1 MEKGKSGFIIFILGL
16 ALFECYGIWCLITG
30 IGALTNKAT
39 GNLFDNETVNTYVS
53 GEAFFAAEVCEYK
66 HSINFIPGGTEHY
79 YVVLDKNEINYCI
92 VRAKKSWY
100 EDNFDSNGF
109 AVKNVVLE
117 GRVTK
122 YQSKVKDMI
131 EQYNQSLAENGIQF
145 NTSNYIDLSYTG
157 FAWCKVIGG
166 VSLLVGFLMAVYII
180 CVKKPQNHPMGY
192 KSVQPFG
199 GISVIL
205 YCIGVILCAWV
216 LMFY

>member
-1 MEKGKSGFIIFILGL
+1 MEKGKSGFIILVL

-30 IGALTNKAT
+30 IGALTNKTT

-53 GEAFFAAEVCEYK
+53 GEAFFAAGVCEYK
-66 HSINFIPGGTEHY
+66 HSINYIPVGTEHY
-79 YVVLDKNEINYCI
+79 YVILDESGTKYCI
-92 VRAKKSWY
+92 VRANKSWY
-100 EDNFDSNGF
+100 EDNFDSKGF

-122 YQSKVKDMI
+122 YQSDVKNMI

-145 NTSNYIDLSYTG
+145 NTSNYIDLSYKG

-166 VSLLVGFLMAVYII
+166 VLLSAGFLMIVYII
-180 CVKKPQNHPMGY
+180 CAKKPQNHPAGY
-192 KSVQPFG
+192 KSVQPLG
-199 GISVIL
+199 NISAIM
-205 YCIGVILCAWV
+205 YSIGLVLCSWF

>member
-16 ALFECYGIWCLITG
+16 ALFQCYGIWCLITG
-30 IGALTNKAT
+30 IGALTNKTT

-53 GEAFFAAEVCEYK
+53 GEAIFAARVCEYK
-66 HSINFIPGGTEHY
+66 HSINYIPVGTEHY
-79 YVVLDKNEINYCI
+79 YVILDESGTKYCI
-92 VRAKKSWY
+92 VRANKSWY
-100 EDNFDSNGF
+100 KDNFDSNGF
-109 AVKNVVLE
+109 AVKNVVLK
-117 GRVTK
+117 GKVTK
-122 YQSKVKDMI
+122 YQSDVKKMI

-145 NTSNYIDLSYTG
+145 NTSNYIDLSYKG

-166 VSLLVGFLMAVYII
+166 VLLSAGFLMVVYII

-199 GISVIL
+199 GISIIM
-205 YCIGVILCAWV
+205 YFIGFILCSWI